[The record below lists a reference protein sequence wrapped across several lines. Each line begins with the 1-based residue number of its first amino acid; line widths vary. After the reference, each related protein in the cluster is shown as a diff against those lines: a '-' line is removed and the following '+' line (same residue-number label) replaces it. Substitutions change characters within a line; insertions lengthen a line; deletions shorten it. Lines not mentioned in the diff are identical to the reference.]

1 MKKIESNVWKLYGI
15 RGLRSFMLIMPVMVL
30 FFEENGLSLRDIF
43 VLQALFSLVLI
54 ILEVP
59 TGYFADRF
67 SRKASLVLGG
77 VVSTLGWALYAS
89 TYSFWGFLGA
99 EILLGIGMSFVSG
112 ADSAMLYDTLVS
124 LDQEGEYQQMEGR
137 NLSVGLFSEGV
148 SSIIGGFLAV
158 ASLRLPLYLDV
169 LSTLCIVPLA
179 LSLVE
184 PSRRKATSGEGG
196 SFRHMREAV
205 MYALHGQRE
214 VKWLIGYSAV
224 VSVSTLTM
232 VWFIQPYLKT
242 MQVSIRDFG
251 FLWAGLLCVAAFS
264 SWYAHQTERSFG
276 RRAFL
281 VCLVILPAIGY
292 GMISAFWLQ
301 WSMMFLCCFFVT
313 RGMLGPVLSNC
324 VNVLVSSDIRATV
337 LSVKN
342 LIGRVVFA
350 IVGPIAGW
358 IGDVVSLRVAL
369 AACGGTFLLL
379 GCVTLVAMGRRK
391 LI

>member
-1 MKKIESNVWKLYGI
+1 MKKIQSNVWKLYGI

-67 SRKASLVLGG
+67 SRKASLVFGG

-89 TYSFWGFLGA
+89 SYGFWGFLGA
-99 EILLGIGMSFVSG
+99 EVLLGIGMSFVSG

-124 LDQEGEYQQMEGR
+124 LDQEGEYQRLEGR

-158 ASLRLPLYLDV
+158 ASFRLPLYLDV
-169 LSTLCIVPLA
+169 LSTFCIVPLA

-184 PSRRKATSGEGG
+184 PPRRKATSGEGG
-196 SFRHMREAV
+196 SLQHMREVV

-232 VWFIQPYLKT
+232 AWFIQPYLKT
-242 MQVSIRDFG
+242 MQVSIKDFG

-276 RRAFL
+276 RRTFL
-281 VCLVILPAIGY
+281 AGLVMLPAIGY
-292 GMISAFWLQ
+292 GMISVFWLQ
-301 WSMMFLCCFFVT
+301 WSMMFLCCFFVA

-324 VNVLVSSDIRATV
+324 VNALVSSDIRATV

-342 LIGRVVFA
+342 LVGRVVFA
-350 IVGPIAGW
+350 IVGPVAGW

-369 AACGGTFLLL
+369 AACGGTFLFL